1 MHELSVALEICRLAS
16 ERLQPAELPL
26 LVTVGVEVG
35 TDAGLEPANLAFCLD
50 AVLAQPPFAG
60 ARAVIATPPG
70 DALRLTYLEIDDGRS
85 DD

>member
-1 MHELSVALEICRLAS
+1 VHELSVALEICRLAA
-16 ERLQPAELPL
+16 ERLEPGELPR

-50 AVLAQPPFAG
+50 ALLGEPPFAG
-60 ARAVIATPPG
+60 ARAVITSPSG
-70 DALRLTYLEIDDGRS
+70 DTLRLAYLEVDDGHP